1 MIFTEEMKNK
11 YPFASKFFEMAL
23 TGEESR
29 FAHGFILA
37 GNNIAMQYKMA
48 LEIAKYLNCTKSKD
62 KNCDCINCS
71 WIEDNAHPAVI
82 TISPIDY
89 TDKERKEISVSQ
101 IRKLRSALGVTS
113 PYHRVVIITD
123 AKEVESDLPFKAPKL
138 SQHNSDRIWA
148 PYPLSQ
154 KVFDKAPVNAM
165 LKILEEP
172 PERVTF
178 FFLANNKDELLP
190 TIVSRCQSISLVA
203 NEIDNTDL
211 SVVSEFLE
219 RIPYKSEDEVFIL
232 VQKFLELSKEILP
245 ETLIDMMQKSIK
257 NNLLQNLGD
266 RVFVD
271 SQISLLRKLE
281 ETKVQMKSFVQL
293 QNIVE
298 SLLFSLKKN

>member
-1 MIFTEEMKNK
+1 MIFSAELKTK

-29 FAHGFILA
+29 FAHGFILT
-37 GNNIAMQYKMA
+37 GNNIAMQYKIA
-48 LEIAKYLNCTKSKD
+48 LDIAKYLNCTKLKVKD
-62 KNCDCINCS
+62 CNCIDCS
-71 WIEDNAHPAVI
+71 WIEENAHPAVT

-89 TDKERKEISVSQ
+89 TEKERKKISVDQ
-101 IRKLRSALGVTS
+101 IRKLRSNLGVTS
-113 PYHRVVIITD
+113 PYHRVIIITD
-123 AKEVESDLPFKAPKL
+123 AKEIEKDLPFKVPKL
-138 SQHNSDRIWA
+138 SQSNNERIWA
-148 PYPLSQ
+148 PYPLTQ
-154 KVFDKAPVNAM
+154 KVFDKSPVNAM

-178 FFLANNKDELLP
+178 FFLTNNKEELFP

-211 SVVSEFLE
+211 SLVSEFLE
-219 RIPYKSEDEVFIL
+219 KMPYKDEAEVFTL
-232 VQKFLELSKEILP
+232 VQTFMELSKEILP

-271 SQISLLRKLE
+271 SSIALLRKLE
-281 ETKVQMKSFVQL
+281 ESKNSMRSFVQL

-298 SLLFSLKKN
+298 ALFFSFKK

>member
-1 MIFTEEMKNK
+1 MIFAEQLKNK
-11 YPFASKFFEMAL
+11 YPFATKFFELAL

-37 GNNIAMQYKMA
+37 GNNISMQYKMA
-48 LEIAKYLNCTKSKD
+48 LDIAKYLNCTKSKTQD
-62 KNCDCINCS
+62 CNCINCS
-71 WIEDNAHPAVI
+71 WIDENAHPAVI

-89 TDKERKEISVSQ
+89 TEKERKKISVNQ
-101 IRKLRSALGVTS
+101 IRKLRNSLGVTS
-113 PYHRVVIITD
+113 PYHRVIIITD
-123 AKEVESDLPFKAPKL
+123 AKEVESDLLCKAPKL
-138 SQHNSDRIWA
+138 TQDNNDRTWT
-148 PYPLSQ
+148 PYALTQ
-154 KVFDKAPVNAM
+154 KVFDKSPINAM

-178 FFLANNKDELLP
+178 FFLSNNKDELLP
-190 TIVSRCQSISLVA
+190 TIVSRCQSVSLVS

-211 SVVSEFLE
+211 SLVSEFVDK
-219 RIPYKSEDEVFIL
+219 IPYRDEAEVFAL

-266 RVFVD
+266 KVFVG
-271 SQISLLRKLE
+271 SSIELLRQLE
-281 ETKVQMKSFVQL
+281 ATKKQMKSFVQL

-298 SLLFSLKKN
+298 ALFFSLKKI